1 MNVTR
6 AILALVMTLLL
17 GLAGPQA
24 WANNGVA
31 AGHLKVTAVD
41 GSYVNT
47 NVTVTPTVLINGF
60 LPVQLDT
67 WTITTPTSTN
77 TFLCWNTADYYVQ
90 IGETRADDVAK
101 GILIGAVAQ
110 NVRTNQNAS
119 NTNAVG
125 YAAPSVTEESFGSWR
140 IQTQTTNV

>member
-1 MNVTR
+1 MKNKMDNNTSGLPRGGTLRLNVTR

-67 WTITTPTSTN
+67 WTITTP
-77 TFLCWNTADYYVQ
+77 
-90 IGETRADDVAK
+90 GR
-101 GILIGAVAQ
+101 
-110 NVRTNQNAS
+110 
-119 NTNAVG
+119 
-125 YAAPSVTEESFGSWR
+125 
-140 IQTQTTNV
+140 